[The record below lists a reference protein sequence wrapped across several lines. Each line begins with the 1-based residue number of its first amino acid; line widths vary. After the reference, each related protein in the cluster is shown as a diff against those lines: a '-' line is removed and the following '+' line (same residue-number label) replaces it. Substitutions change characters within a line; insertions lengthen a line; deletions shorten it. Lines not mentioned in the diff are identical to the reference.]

1 MKPVQPLSFHRV
13 MASLEPSASGRRAL
27 LGRRNVVV
35 LAAAT
40 VCLVAGYVTLD
51 AGAASLA
58 AVLLVV
64 GYCVLFPLA
73 IAL

>member
-1 MKPVQPLSFHRV
+1 
-13 MASLEPSASGRRAL
+13 
-27 LGRRNVVV
+27 
-35 LAAAT
+35 
-40 VCLVAGYVTLD
+40 VAGYLTLFS
-51 AGAASLA
+51 GAASLA

>member
-1 MKPVQPLSFHRV
+1 MNPVKHHKFQGL
-13 MASLEPSASGRRAL
+13 MPSTDANKSPRRGL
-27 LGRRNVVV
+27 LGRRNVIV

-40 VCLVAGYVTLD
+40 GCLVLGYL
-51 AGAASLA
+51 ALSSGAASLA
-58 AVLLVV
+58 AVLLVI

>member
-1 MKPVQPLSFHRV
+1 
-13 MASLEPSASGRRAL
+13 MATTEPIVSGRRGL

-35 LAAAT
+35 LVAAT
-40 VCLVAGYVTLD
+40 VCLIVGYVTLH
-51 AGAASLA
+51 AGSASLA
-58 AVLLVV
+58 AVLLVI

>member
-1 MKPVQPLSFHRV
+1 MNPVQNLRLHGL
-13 MASLEPSASGRRAL
+13 MASTEPTVGGRRGL
-27 LGRRNVVV
+27 LGRRNVAV
-35 LAAAT
+35 LVAAT
-40 VCLVAGYVTLD
+40 VCLVGGYVTLG

>member
-1 MKPVQPLSFHRV
+1 MPQTEFAAGS
-13 MASLEPSASGRRAL
+13 RRSV
-27 LGRRNVVV
+27 LGRRNLIV
-35 LAAAT
+35 LAAAILALIT
-40 VCLVAGYVTLD
+40 GYVLLN
-51 AGAASLA
+51 AGSTSLA

>member
-1 MKPVQPLSFHRV
+1 MKLEMGHSFQGL
-13 MASLEPSASGRRAL
+13 MPSADAKRSTRRGL
-27 LGRRNVVV
+27 LGRRNVIA
-35 LAAAT
+35 LGAAT
-40 VCLVAGYVTLD
+40 LCLIAGYLVLD